1 MKKLLFIILATSLLF
16 FSCEKESGELFDDS
30 ASKPVYSHEVLK
42 KEWVSEIEFLSEYS
56 NFVARY
62 TLVDNIILIRTGNQ
76 NLHAV
81 SADTG
86 ELLWV
91 KNRQGITSFSLEDI
105 CLIEDQ
111 IYMLA
116 SVNGRPALAILDKST
131 GQLLETRMVSDLID
145 IDGHVYLR
153 NIFDDKLYLG
163 VEKPNGNFF
172 DRSDFSLF
180 IYEYD
185 LQTQSLNLLFEDEK
199 IFSQYHES
207 IGRAVVNE
215 EGTSIFFQ
223 YLKQDDDNLWM
234 LIVEIPFDGSSPK
247 LVIED
252 LLEIKQHQI
261 SSLRNQFVVK
271 GNKLIISFQH
281 VLDYKLRAY
290 DLVTG
295 QLVWKRKS
303 NFFIEF
309 NKGNLF
315 ALNGQ
320 FNTRFEHID
329 YQNGNTLYRQNIGAN
344 GFRINFF
351 DNKNLASCISGNIK
365 TMSILDLNSGSILV
379 SISLEDLGYDAHQN
393 YFPGKAY
400 AYDNEEKIIVV
411 TYRGQVFSLRHPF

>member
-1 MKKLLFIILATSLLF
+1 MKKILFILLAATLLF

-42 KEWVSEIEFLSEYS
+42 KEWVSEIEFLSEFY

-163 VEKPNGNFF
+163 VEKPNGSPF

-315 ALNGQ
+315 ALNVQ
-320 FNTRFEHID
+320 NNTRFEHID
-329 YQNGNTLYRQNIGAN
+329 YQSGNTLYRQNIGAN
-344 GFRINFF
+344 GSRINFF
-351 DNKNLASCISGNIK
+351 DNKNLASCMSRNPY
-365 TMSILDLNSGSILV
+365 TMSIIDLNSGSILV
-379 SISLEDLGYDAHQN
+379 SISLEDLGYDDHRN
-393 YFPGKAY
+393 YFAGKAY
-400 AYDNEEKIIVV
+400 AYNNEEKIIMV
-411 TYRGQVFSLRHPF
+411 TNRGQVFSLKLPF